1 MPFCGSVTFK
11 EKRIFTPNA
20 KFAYAV
26 EATSVRPAT
35 DEQLYIAQGSTPQSW
50 TTSRPYVKEVI
61 YPFLTQ
67 TKADI
72 EARNFDKA
80 RQLEDATISVDTG
93 FNSVRH
99 AQACVTA
106 VAIGVVGVFKLLFTI
121 IKTDGPSAKMEGA
134 NMKRVFEI
142 AIADQKIDVGK
153 CSMDQNSSNRLVSKI
168 TLS

>member
-20 KFAYAV
+20 KFVYAV

-35 DEQLYIAQGSTPQSW
+35 DEQLYIAQGSTPQSR
-50 TTSRPYVKEVI
+50 TTSRPYVKEVN

-72 EARNFDKA
+72 QARNFDKA
-80 RQLEDATISVDTG
+80 WQLDDVTISDDTG

-99 AQACVTA
+99 AQAFASA
-106 VAIGVVGVFKLLFTI
+106 VAIGIVGVFKLLFLI
-121 IKTDGPSAKMEGA
+121 IKTD
-134 NMKRVFEI
+134 
-142 AIADQKIDVGK
+142 
-153 CSMDQNSSNRLVSKI
+153 
-168 TLS
+168 